1 MHYAANCGVTLSML
15 NLPGPKISSVS
26 QANEQLQAA
35 KRNLFTPTIYRGKM
49 VTPFSLGKCDLSH
62 WD

>member
-15 NLPGPKISSVS
+15 SLPGPKISSVS
-26 QANEQLQAA
+26 QAKEQLQQA
-35 KRNLFTPTIYRGKM
+35 KRNLFTPTTYRSKM
-49 VTPFSLGKCDLSH
+49 VTPFSLGKCGLSH